1 MAQVKNMAKKPR
13 RDILRVAAALAAVC
27 CLTASA
33 GIRVYADKFVIAP
46 GETRELTLN
55 MECDSACYRGF
66 QIDMALPEGTGWLK
80 PQDSGR

>member
-33 GIRVYADKFVIAP
+33 GIRVYADKFVIALAKQGADAQHGVRLGVLP
-46 GETRELTLN
+46 WFPNRYG
-55 MECDSACYRGF
+55 SAGGLGGGAC
-66 QIDMALPEGTGWLK
+66 
-80 PQDSGR
+80 